1 VIIVGLGVNRSGI
14 LDLVRD
20 NPSIRDTS
28 LTDDELVGV
37 LVAVSAMVVLWCLA
51 ACVLAVLTWRR
62 HGWARVLLLV
72 SVGVAGLVEL
82 VGLPYSLLNLA
93 ACVAA
98 FVLLLRAPVRAW
110 FRSDGV
116 GASAPPAAGWPPPD
130 TPPAASPAPQGQQ
143 PPAEHPSGK
152 PPVW

>member
-1 VIIVGLGVNRSGI
+1 
-14 LDLVRD
+14 
-20 NPSIRDTS
+20 
-28 LTDDELVGV
+28 
-37 LVAVSAMVVLWCLA
+37 
-51 ACVLAVLTWRR
+51 
-62 HGWARVLLLV
+62 VLLLV

-110 FRSDGV
+110 FRRDGV
-116 GASAPPAAGWPPPD
+116 GPSAPPAAGWPPPGSPP
-130 TPPAASPAPQGQQ
+130 PPAQQPVPQHQ
-143 PPAEHPSGK
+143 PPADHPSGK